1 MIIQTLDTYVNIE
14 EVKLVKSDEN
24 YLETSHE
31 IATYLLRRGYE
42 LFRDCKISNE
52 DLHNALWLE
61 KRSVYELRTLPK
73 NYYINI
79 RLNLVKEVDSNKNF
93 KEMIT
98 NFKELVYLRLRKI
111 FQLLLINPEALISRE
126 LLSRLTV
133 EEEVLVRFL
142 SQTLKEWINYVL
154 GITYE

>member
-14 EVKLVKSDEN
+14 EVRLVGSDEN
-24 YLETSHE
+24 YLETNHQ
-31 IATYLLRRGYE
+31 IATYLLRKGYE
-42 LFRDCKISNE
+42 LFRDYKVSNE

-61 KRSVYELRTLPK
+61 KRSMHELRTLPK

-79 RLNLVKEVDSNKNF
+79 RLNLVKEVSNDKNF

-111 FQLLLINPEALISRE
+111 LQLLLINPEALISRE
-126 LLSRLTV
+126 LLSKLTI

-142 SQTLKEWINYVL
+142 SQILKEWVNYVL